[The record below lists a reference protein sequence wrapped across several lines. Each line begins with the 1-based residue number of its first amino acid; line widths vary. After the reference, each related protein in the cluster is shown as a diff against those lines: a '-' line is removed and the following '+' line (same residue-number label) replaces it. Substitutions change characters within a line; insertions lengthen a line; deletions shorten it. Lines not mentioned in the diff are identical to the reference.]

1 MLAKVKKYLF
11 IFPLLV
17 VILALFSK
25 TPTFSIDPNDK
36 KYQVLASELQ
46 TSIATPTIMI
56 PGTNGTENRFDG
68 LLDKL
73 EKVYADLSV
82 QKITVKTDGTLT
94 ISGKLNTKSQHPV
107 FVIAFEEAEDG
118 IDALMQQGQWLKI
131 ALDYLAK
138 RYEFAQY
145 NCIGHSNGGL
155 VMTEYLQ
162 NSYSTDDP
170 TLATLMT
177 LGTPYN
183 DVEQAANSDADNL
196 LITNWLQH
204 YLDKQEALPD
214 NLQVINVAGRTLSQ
228 DTDGIVP
235 LNSVLAG
242 KKLYGFVNDYQ
253 EVIVEASHSELPEN
267 AQVMKLITQMMDS
280 SEQEDTTDTQTSANV

>member
-1 MLAKVKKYLF
+1 MAKIKKYLF

-17 VILALFSK
+17 IILALFSK
-25 TPTFSIDPNDK
+25 NPTFSIDPSDK

-56 PGTNGTENRFDG
+56 PGTNGTVNRFDG

-73 EKVYADLSV
+73 TKVYSDVSV

-94 ISGKLNTKSQHPV
+94 INGKLNTKSQHPV
-107 FVIAFEEAEDG
+107 FVIAFEKAEDG
-118 IDALMQQGQWLKI
+118 IEALVQQGQWLKI
-131 ALDYLAK
+131 ALDYLAQ

-145 NCIGHSNGGL
+145 NCIAHSNGGL

-162 NSYSTDDP
+162 NSYSSDDP

-183 DVEQAANSDADNL
+183 DVEQAANSDGNNL
-196 LITNWLQH
+196 LITDWLQH
-204 YLDKQEALPD
+204 YLDKQESLPD

-267 AQVMKLITQMMDS
+267 AQVMKLITQIMD
-280 SEQEDTTDTQTSANV
+280 QEKEDETDAQTSANV